1 MRLESITS
9 ADSAPDAGAKALLEA
24 LPEAALL
31 LSRDGTILCS
41 NRAARA
47 FLGRDVTGQPL
58 ASLHAGDDDA
68 LDRYIGRC
76 FGNSSPLIGS
86 IVLARGAD
94 ADNAPCRLLG
104 CRASLP
110 GGAAVLLRLDPN
122 EDGRFTA
129 LTRKISEL
137 HQEIRQ
143 RRHAQA
149 VLAETVAERELLLRE
164 LQHRVKNNMHMLDG
178 ILRGAEREA
187 RSQEAR
193 DALREVSSRI
203 AAIGAVQQL
212 LYSSEDLETIESTRL
227 IDAVSKGAL
236 ALAHKEAT
244 TRLHVDSFC
253 IPIETAVTVALI
265 VNELL
270 TNAIKYGQ
278 PAGATQQVLVE
289 MNLTAGQVTLTI
301 SDNGPGFAP
310 EQSHRR
316 ASGIG
321 LVKGLL
327 RQLGGSLQIDGTAGG
342 TTCRVGFPLPEKKAR
357 RDLS

>member
-1 MRLESITS
+1 MRHESITS
-9 ADSAPDAGAKALLEA
+9 ADSARDAGAKALLEA

-47 FLGRDVTGQPL
+47 FLGGDVTGQPL
-58 ASLHAGDDDA
+58 SSLQRGDDAA

-76 FGNSSPLIGS
+76 FGTSSPLVGS
-86 IVLARGAD
+86 IVLSHGRRA
-94 ADNAPCRLLG
+94 APCRLLG
-104 CRASLP
+104 CRAALP
-110 GGAAVLLRLDPN
+110 GGAVVLVRLDPH

-129 LTRKISEL
+129 LNRKISEL

-212 LYSSEDLETIESTRL
+212 LYSSENLETIESTRL

-236 ALAHKEAT
+236 ALAHKDAA
-244 TRLHVDSFC
+244 TRLQVDSFC
-253 IPIETAVTVALI
+253 IPIEMAVTAALI
-265 VNELL
+265 LNELL

-278 PAGATQQVLVE
+278 PADATQQVLVD
-289 MNLTAGQVTLTI
+289 MTLTSGQVTLTI
-301 SDNGPGFAP
+301 ADNGPGFAP

-327 RQLGGSLQIDGTAGG
+327 RQLGGSLQIDGAPGG
-342 TTCRVGFPLPEKKAR
+342 TTCRVSFPLPEKEMR

>member
-9 ADSAPDAGAKALLEA
+9 AESAPDAGAKALLEA

-31 LSRDGTILCS
+31 LSREGTILCS

-47 FLGRDVTGQPL
+47 FLSRDVTGQPL
-58 ASLHAGDDDA
+58 ASLHEGDDDA
-68 LDRYIGRC
+68 LDRYLQRC
-76 FGNSSPLIGS
+76 FGTSSPLIGS
-86 IVLARGAD
+86 IVLAHGGEVV
-94 ADNAPCRLLG
+94 PCRLLG
-104 CRASLP
+104 CRAPLP
-110 GGAAVLLRLDPN
+110 GGAAVLLRLDPH

-129 LTRKISEL
+129 LNRKIAEL
-137 HQEIRQ
+137 HREIRQ

-203 AAIGAVQQL
+203 GAIGTVQQL
-212 LYSSEDLETIESTRL
+212 LYSSENLETIESTKL

-236 ALAHKEAT
+236 ALAHKEAA
-244 TRLHVDSFC
+244 TRLRVDSFR
-253 IPIETAVTVALI
+253 IPIETAITVALI

-270 TNAIKYGQ
+270 TNAVKYGQ

-289 MNLTAGQVTLTI
+289 MKLTAGQVTLTI
-301 SDNGPGFAP
+301 TDNGPGFAP
-310 EQSHRR
+310 EQPHRR

-327 RQLGGSLQIDGTAGG
+327 RQLGGSLQIDGTPGG
-342 TTCRVGFPLPEKKAR
+342 TTCRVSFPLPQQETR
-357 RDLS
+357 RALS